1 MNKAIVIGAGLAGSE
16 AAWQLA
22 QRGIAV
28 ELHEM
33 KPVKRT
39 PAHHTDD
46 FAELCC
52 SNSLRGAEICT
63 APGLLKEELRRM
75 DSLII
80 SCADTCRVEA
90 GGALAVDRAA
100 FAALVT
106 QKVKSH
112 PHITVHEGEVTHIPD
127 DGNVIVATGPLTS
140 DALFED
146 IKGKLGAHE
155 YLHFYDAAAPIVSFD
170 SVDMDSAYFASRYD
184 KGTADYI
191 NCPMDREQYDA
202 FWQALCDAEQAPV
215 HGFEDKKVFEG
226 CMPVEVMGRRGHDTL
241 LYGPFKP
248 VGLRDPR
255 TGKDPY
261 AVVQLRRDNAAGS
274 LYNLVGFQTH
284 LKFPEQKRVFSMI
297 PALRNAE
304 FVRYGVMHRNTFMDS
319 PRLLD
324 HHFRLRSEPRI
335 RFAGQMTGVEG
346 YIESA
351 ASGFVAGLNLA
362 RELNGQ
368 QPVEFSDLTAIGAL
382 GLYVSN
388 EANTKFQPM
397 NINFGIIQP
406 LGYRVKGKREK
417 NTQIA
422 QRALAHLDTLLE
434 TVRDGREDS

>member
-1 MNKAIVIGAGLAGSE
+1 MLNKATVIGAGLAGSE

-28 ELHEM
+28 DLYEM
-33 KPVKRT
+33 KPVRMT
-39 PAHHTDD
+39 PAHHSND

-63 APGLLKEELRRM
+63 APGLLKEELRRAG
-75 DSLII
+75 SLLIA
-80 SCADTCRVEA
+80 CADATRVEA
-90 GGALAVDRAA
+90 GGALAVDRVA
-100 FAALVT
+100 FAAMVT
-106 QKVKSH
+106 EKIKSH
-112 PHITVHEGEVTHIPD
+112 PNITVHAGEITHIPD
-127 DGNVIVATGPLTS
+127 EGHVIVATGPLTS
-140 DALFED
+140 DALFDD
-146 IKGKLGAHE
+146 IKNKIGQHE

-170 SVDMDSAYFASRYD
+170 SVDMESAYFASRYD

-202 FWQALCDAEQAPV
+202 FWEALCDAEQAPV

-241 LYGPFKP
+241 LYGPLKP

-324 HHFRLRSEPRI
+324 RHFRLREQPRI

-351 ASGFVAGLNLA
+351 ASGFEAGLNLA
-362 RELNGQ
+362 RELKGL
-368 QPVEFSDLTAIGAL
+368 PLIEFPDTTAIGAL

-388 EANTKFQPM
+388 EANVKFQPM

-422 QRALAHLDTLLE
+422 LRALEQLDELLDT
-434 TVRDGREDS
+434 VKEDVL

>member
-1 MNKAIVIGAGLAGSE
+1 MPNNAIVIGAGLAGSE

-28 ELHEM
+28 DLYEM
-33 KPVKRT
+33 KPKRMT
-39 PAHHTDD
+39 PAHHTAD

-52 SNSLRGAEICT
+52 SNSLRGAEICP
-63 APGLLKEELRRM
+63 APGLLKEELRRAG
-75 DSLII
+75 SLLIA
-80 SCADTCRVEA
+80 CADATRVEA
-90 GGALAVDRAA
+90 GGALAVDRTA
-100 FAALVT
+100 FSARVT
-106 QKVKSH
+106 EKIRSH
-112 PHITVHEGEVTHIPD
+112 PGIAVHEEEVTHLPET
-127 DGNVIVATGPLTS
+127 GHVIVATGPLTS
-140 DALFED
+140 DALFDD
-146 IKGKLGAHE
+146 IRSRLGQRE
-155 YLHFYDAAAPIVSFD
+155 YLHFYDAAAPIVSFG
-170 SVDMDSAYFASRYD
+170 SIDMEHAYFASRYD

-191 NCPMDREQYDA
+191 NCPMNREEYDA
-202 FWQALCDAEQAPV
+202 FWEALCAAEQAPV

-241 LYGPFKP
+241 LYGPLKP

-284 LKFPEQKRVFSMI
+284 LRFPEQKRVFSMI

-324 HHFRLRSEPRI
+324 RHFRLREEPRI

-346 YIESA
+346 YIEST
-351 ASGFVAGLNLA
+351 ASGFETGVNLA
-362 RELNGQ
+362 RELNGL
-368 QPVEFSDLTAIGAL
+368 PLIEFPDTTAIGAL

-406 LGYRVKGKREK
+406 LGRRVKGKREK

-422 QRALAHLDTLLE
+422 LRALEHLDGLLDAVKE
-434 TVRDGREDS
+434 GSL